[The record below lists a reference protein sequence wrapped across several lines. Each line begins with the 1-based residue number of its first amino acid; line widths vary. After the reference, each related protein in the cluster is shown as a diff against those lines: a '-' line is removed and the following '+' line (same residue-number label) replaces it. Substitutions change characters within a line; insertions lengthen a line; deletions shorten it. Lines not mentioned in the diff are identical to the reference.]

1 MDWFDEIRLMR
12 LSDEDAGLL
21 CKIRLTFKGT
31 FSGFKTDAEDAF
43 GTGWMA
49 RAERLRR
56 SGVLKVEDGGRSIK
70 MTVVSPGDR
79 KREQVRNANR
89 KYREK
94 KHRHSSTEIR
104 GDK

>member
-1 MDWFDEIRLMR
+1 MDWSDEVRLMR

-31 FSGFKTDAEDAF
+31 FSGFKTDADDAF
-43 GTGWMA
+43 GAGWIA

-56 SGVLKVEDGGRSIK
+56 AGVLKIEDGGRSVK
-70 MTVVSPGDR
+70 MTVIAPGDR
-79 KREQVRNANR
+79 KREQARKANR

-94 KHRHSSTEIR
+94 KLKEPR
-104 GDK
+104 

>member
-1 MDWFDEIRLMR
+1 MDWFDEVRLMR

-21 CKIRLTFKGT
+21 CKIRLTFKGR
-31 FSGFKTDAEDAF
+31 FSGRKADAEDAF

-56 SGVLKVEDGGRSIK
+56 AGVMSIEDVGPSIT

-79 KREQVRNANR
+79 KREQVRKANR

-94 KHRHSSTEIR
+94 KHLRASTEIK
-104 GDK
+104 GDR